1 MSEALIGGCFGRVS
15 RIESNSWSAILYP
28 RGVISWRTGS
38 ELKRLMRINPRW
50 RGAGS
55 LSLLSSLNYW
65 MKFWKNSGRP
75 LLLRHLSCQW
85 RQDIR
90 WRGLCGD

>member
-15 RIESNSWSAILYP
+15 RIESNSW
-28 RGVISWRTGS
+28 TGS

-50 RGAGS
+50 RGAES

-90 WRGLCGD
+90 WRGLFGD